1 MKPHY
6 KGVIKE
12 LKGSYTRFAREVKR
26 TTLITF
32 ECLFNRNMYRPFNS
46 PLTPL
51 LFLLTP
57 LFCSCG
63 DDKDDAPYPSIVT
76 EMVDCPTDAAGHL
89 TKIVLDDNTQLSL
102 TNPLSDLKPSV
113 TYRALAG
120 YTLTDGK
127 ATLYQLKAAAL
138 LHDSTAVAQ
147 TDPLKVVSVWRTKR
161 YFNFH
166 LQPKTQG
173 GQQTWGFITDSIVGK
188 RAYLRL
194 HHRQGDD
201 PTAYTTDVYASLYLQ
216 DIAAD
221 SITIRINTFSGLR
234 EWNL

>member
-1 MKPHY
+1 M
-6 KGVIKE
+6 
-12 LKGSYTRFAREVKR
+12 
-26 TTLITF
+26 
-32 ECLFNRNMYRPFNS
+32 NRPFK
-46 PLTPL
+46 LT
-51 LFLLTP
+51 FLILNFAF
-57 LFCSCG
+57 LISSSSCTN
-63 DDKDDAPYPSIVT
+63 DKDDAPYPSIVT
-76 EMVDCPTDAAGHL
+76 EMVDCPTDAAGQL